1 MNKIRTTLIS
11 VGAFGLAPV
20 IVSMASIVAV
30 PIMIRQLG
38 FNIWLSVAVGQAA
51 GELARSTI
59 IWGWN
64 SVGLAKVSTYSQRER
79 LTYYFCSIF
88 PRLLLFFPVALI
100 ILGSTF
106 LVPLASLSAYLYMAF
121 AGAVLGLSG
130 SWMFVGAR
138 EPKNLLIT
146 DSVPRALA
154 IAIGTI
160 GLVLTASI
168 HIYGIAVVAGN
179 FLTILLPFVLFRGR
193 AKMEKISFSG
203 LSVSSALT
211 ELRQG
216 WSAFVIGIVLAGRL
230 SLPLLVANSLVPAS
244 APSIALADK
253 FLRWGN
259 TAMTPIMQYVQ
270 TGIPRIYG
278 SKKDKA
284 VKGTRR
290 VIFLS
295 FGATVIATLITFFG
309 APFVSGNEIEIDF
322 LLSCMVGLVLG
333 LIFTST
339 VTGNSTLTIYGKTGT
354 VAKGASLGMIAMVVI
369 IIPLGVILGPYG
381 IMLAYIVAELGIVF
395 FQFRVLTSQ
404 MKRIPRHRA

>member
-1 MNKIRTTLIS
+1 MKNIRTTLLS

-20 IVSMASIVAV
+20 IVSLASIIAV

-38 FNIWLSVAVGQAA
+38 FSIWLSVAVGQAA

-64 SVGLAKVSTYSQRER
+64 SVGLAKVSSYSDEER
-79 LTYYFCSIF
+79 LSYYFRSLS
-88 PRLLLFFPVALI
+88 PRILLFALVSML

-106 LVPLASLSAYLYMAF
+106 LIPLESTSAYLYMAF

-138 EPKNLLIT
+138 EPKNLLMM

-154 IAIGTI
+154 IAVGTL
-160 GLVLTASI
+160 GLVFTSSI
-168 HIYGIAVVAGN
+168 HIYGISVILGN
-179 FLTILLPFVLFRGR
+179 FLTTLLPFLLFRGR
-193 AKMEKISFSG
+193 AQKTEVSFAGMG
-203 LSVSSALT
+203 LFSALE

-230 SLPLLVANSLVPAS
+230 SLPLLVANSLVPSS
-244 APSIALADK
+244 AASIALADK

-270 TGIPRIYG
+270 TGIPRILG
-278 SKKDKA
+278 SKKEKA
-284 VKGTRR
+284 RKGTLR
-290 VIFLS
+290 VFILS
-295 FGATVIATLITFFG
+295 LGVVVIAALVTFFG
-309 APFVSGNEIEIDF
+309 APLVSGSEIEIDF
-322 LLSCMVGLVLG
+322 LLSAMVGLVLG

-339 VTGNSTLTIYGKTGT
+339 VTGNSTLTMFGKTGT
-354 VAKGASLGMIAMVVI
+354 VAKGASIGMVAMLAMIV
-369 IIPLGVILGPYG
+369 PLGLTLGALG
-381 IMLAYIVAELGIVF
+381 IMLAYIVAELGIVC
-395 FQFRVLTSQ
+395 FQLWVLLGQ
-404 MKRIPRHRA
+404 LKKKPKHMA